1 MKFWIDAQLS
11 PALAP
16 WIKNT
21 FAVDAFSVQ
30 WLNLQEMSDRDIFLA
45 ARETEAIVITKDYD
59 FVELLEQLGP
69 PPQLIWIRCGNT
81 SNAQMRHI
89 LFQSFPEA
97 LLLLQEG
104 EPLVEITDFS

>member
-21 FAVDAFSVQ
+21 FAVEAFSVQ
-30 WLNLQEMSDRDIFLA
+30 WLKFQETSDRDIFLA
-45 ARETEAIVITKDYD
+45 AREAEAVVITKDYD
-59 FVELLEQLGP
+59 FVELLDQLGP

-81 SNAQMRHI
+81 TNAQMRHI
-89 LFQSFPEA
+89 LFQSFPKA
-97 LLLLQEG
+97 ISLLQEG
-104 EPLVEITDFS
+104 EPLVEITDIS

>member
-30 WLNLQEMSDRDIFLA
+30 WLKFQEARDRDIFLA
-45 ARETEAIVITKDYD
+45 ARERNAVVITKDYD
-59 FVELLEQLGP
+59 FVELLDQLGP

-81 SNAQMRHI
+81 TNAQMREI
-89 LFQSFPEA
+89 LLKSFPEA

-104 EPLVEITDFS
+104 EPLVEITDV

>member
-1 MKFWIDAQLS
+1 MKLWIDAQLS

-21 FAVDAFSVQ
+21 FDVEAFSVQ
-30 WLNLQEMSDRDIFLA
+30 RLKLQEASDRDIFLS
-45 ARETEAIVITKDYD
+45 ARETGSVVIKKDYD

-81 SNAQMRHI
+81 SNAQVRKI
-89 LFQSFPEA
+89 LLQSFPKI
-97 LLLLQEG
+97 LLFLEEG
-104 EPLVEITDFS
+104 KSLIEINDIS